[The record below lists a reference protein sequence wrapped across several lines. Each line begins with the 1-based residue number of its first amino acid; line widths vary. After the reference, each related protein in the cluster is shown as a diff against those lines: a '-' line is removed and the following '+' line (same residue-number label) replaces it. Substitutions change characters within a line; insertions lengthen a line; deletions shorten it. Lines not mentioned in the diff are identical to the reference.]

1 MKFEI
6 INRRFTE
13 TVSEWL
19 TKGYT
24 INTASMCG
32 SQGEIGKIDLTDGK
46 EVIRIL
52 LDTFTTH
59 PDRKNGRYY
68 SLEGVQLIVGR
79 VTDPVVPNSEDTWNH
94 IWNNHLEVLSCEEYY
109 QIGRAHRDNS
119 KWYGTEAEA
128 IAQQDK
134 SHGRY
139 RARWTSCNQT
149 LGDAAAVIVLPF
161 IRRQPKCRSAKVCEI
176 ESVIKRTSDSGKN
189 SYYVKFRGKELRLK

>member
-52 LDTFTTH
+52 LDTFTMH
-59 PDRKNGRYY
+59 SARNSEKWY
-68 SLEGVQLIVGR
+68 SLEGVKLIVGR

-134 SHGRY
+134 SHSRY
-139 RARWTSCNQT
+139 RARWTSINQT
-149 LGDAAAVIVLPF
+149 LSDEAAVIVLPF
-161 IRRQPKCRSAKVCEI
+161 IRRQPKCKRAKACDI

>member
-1 MKFEI
+1 MKFEF

-13 TVSEWL
+13 VVAEWL
-19 TKGYT
+19 AKGYT
-24 INTASMCG
+24 INTASMAG

-46 EVIRIL
+46 EIIRVL

-59 PDRKNGRYY
+59 PDRKNGKCY

-79 VTDPVVPNSEDTWNH
+79 VTDKVIPNSEDTWNH
-94 IWNNHLEVLSCEEYY
+94 IWNNRLEVLSCEEYY

-128 IAQQDK
+128 VAQQDK
-134 SHGRY
+134 SRSRY
-139 RARWTSCNQT
+139 HARWTTNNQT
-149 LGDAAAVIVLPF
+149 LGDMAAVIVLPY
-161 IRRQPKCRSAKVCEI
+161 IRRQPKCKKVKATEI
-176 ESVIKRTSDSGKN
+176 ESVIKRISDSGKN